1 VKSKVFLVGFFLVVA
16 AIAAVSIAINES
28 VDKADKTFTA
38 LASPDGKYKAVRVSL
53 SRGGDK
59 PFCFDTIAIY
69 LSVYP
74 DSFAE
79 SDKTYQVYA
88 APCAAPAERAN
99 LPKIEWL
106 AADAVRI
113 TVPPA
118 AAGEKMKRKD
128 IDASKFVHV
137 TFVPAQ

>member
-1 VKSKVFLVGFFLVVA
+1 
-16 AIAAVSIAINES
+16 
-28 VDKADKTFTA
+28 
-38 LASPDGKYKAVRVSL
+38 VSL

-79 SDKTYQVYA
+79 SDKSYQIYA
-88 APCAAPAERAN
+88 APCAAPAERAA
-99 LPKIEWL
+99 LPKIEWNSPE
-106 AADAVRI
+106 AVRI
-113 TVPPA
+113 TFPSSER
-118 AAGEKMKRKD
+118 EKMRRKD
-128 IDASKFVHV
+128 VDASKFVHV